1 MRNYFNK
8 YNVINFTIFI
18 SLIFFIFERL
28 ATFLI
33 IQIHLETFY
42 YLVMSIWILRLI
54 TVSAFSVLLIT
65 IGTDFIS
72 RSANSDSFINGI
84 KSYLATRKIR
94 LYCTHIN
101 VEPSME
107 ESSRYLNTKQV
118 IVKKANRSLKA
129 LTVTYYKDCAV
140 LHGRLPLNNES
151 ADFIAKLCPK
161 IKKEFNYLD
170 KDYQF
175 NDIIRDSEGK
185 NFSSVAMCNIGE
197 VYPIKNNDG

>member
-1 MRNYFNK
+1 MKNYLNK

-18 SLIFFIFERL
+18 LLIFFIIERL

-33 IQIHLETFY
+33 IQIHLETLY
-42 YLVMSIWILRLI
+42 YFVMFIWILRLI
-54 TVSAFSVLLIT
+54 TASAFSVLLIT
-65 IGTDFIS
+65 IGIDFIS
-72 RSANSDSFINGI
+72 RSADSDSFINGI

-94 LYCTHIN
+94 RYCTHIN

-129 LTVTYYKDCAV
+129 LTVTYYKDYAV
-140 LHGRLPLNNES
+140 LNGRLPSNNES
-151 ADFIAKLCPK
+151 ADIIEKLFPK
-161 IKKEFNYLD
+161 IKKELNYLD

-175 NDIIRDSEGK
+175 NDIIRDTEGK
-185 NFSSVAMCNIGE
+185 NFSSVAKCNIGE

>member
-33 IQIHLETFY
+33 IQIHLETFFY
-42 YLVMSIWILRLI
+42 FVISIWILRLI

-65 IGTDFIS
+65 ISIDFIS
-72 RSANSDSFINGI
+72 RRANSDSFINSI
-84 KSYLATRKIR
+84 KSYLATWKIR
-94 LYCTHIN
+94 RYCTHIN

-118 IVKKANRSLKA
+118 IVKKVNRSLKA

-140 LHGRLPLNNES
+140 LNGRLPSNIES
-151 ADFIAKLCPK
+151 ADIIEKLFPK
-161 IKKEFNYLD
+161 IKKELNYLE
-170 KDYQF
+170 KKYQF
-175 NDIIRDSEGK
+175 TDIIREPEGK
-185 NFSSVAMCNIGE
+185 NFSSVAKCNIGE
-197 VYPIKNNDG
+197 VYPIKNNDS

>member
-1 MRNYFNK
+1 MKNYLNK

-18 SLIFFIFERL
+18 LLIFFIIERL

-33 IQIHLETFY
+33 IQIHLETLY
-42 YLVMSIWILRLI
+42 YFVMFIWILRLI
-54 TVSAFSVLLIT
+54 TASELSVLLIT
-65 IGTDFIS
+65 ISIDFIS
-72 RSANSDSFINGI
+72 RRANSDSFINSI
-84 KSYLATRKIR
+84 KSYLATWKIR
-94 LYCTHIN
+94 RYCTHIN

-129 LTVTYYKDCAV
+129 LTVTYYKDYAV
-140 LHGRLPLNNES
+140 LNGRLPSNNES
-151 ADFIAKLCPK
+151 ADIIEKLFPK
-161 IKKEFNYLD
+161 IKKELNYLD

-175 NDIIRDSEGK
+175 NDIIRDPEGK
-185 NFSSVAMCNIGE
+185 NFSSVAKCNIGE

>member
-1 MRNYFNK
+1 MKNYLNK

-42 YLVMSIWILRLI
+42 YFVMSIWILRLI

-65 IGTDFIS
+65 IGIDFIS
-72 RSANSDSFINGI
+72 RSADSDSFINGI

-94 LYCTHIN
+94 RYCTHIN

-118 IVKKANRSLKA
+118 IVKKVNRSLKA
-129 LTVTYYKDCAV
+129 LTVTYYKDYAV
-140 LHGRLPLNNES
+140 LNGRLPSNNES
-151 ADFIAKLCPK
+151 ADIIEKLFPK
-161 IKKEFNYLD
+161 IKKELNYLD

-175 NDIIRDSEGK
+175 NDIIRDPEGK
-185 NFSSVAMCNIGE
+185 NFSSVAKCNIGE

>member
-1 MRNYFNK
+1 MRNYVNK
-8 YNVINFTIFI
+8 YNVINFTVFI
-18 SLIFFIFERL
+18 WIVSFILERL
-28 ATFLI
+28 SLFLFF
-33 IQIHLETFY
+33 QMNLESFY
-42 YLVMSIWILRLI
+42 YFVVFIWILRLI
-54 TVSAFSVLLIT
+54 TVSALSVLLIT
-65 IGTDFIS
+65 IGIDFIS
-72 RSANSDSFINGI
+72 RSADSDSFINSI

-94 LYCTHIN
+94 RYCTHIN

-140 LHGRLPLNNES
+140 LNGRLPSNNES
-151 ADFIAKLCPK
+151 ADIIENLFPK
-161 IKKEFNYLD
+161 IKKELNYLD

-175 NDIIRDSEGK
+175 NDIIRDPEGK
-185 NFSSVAMCNIGE
+185 NFSSVSKCNIGE

>member
-1 MRNYFNK
+1 MKNYLNK

-54 TVSAFSVLLIT
+54 TASAFSVLLIT
-65 IGTDFIS
+65 IGIDFIS
-72 RSANSDSFINGI
+72 RSADSDSFINGI

-94 LYCTHIN
+94 RYCTHIN

-129 LTVTYYKDCAV
+129 LTVTYYKDYAV
-140 LHGRLPLNNES
+140 LNGRLPSNNES
-151 ADFIAKLCPK
+151 ADIIEKLFPK
-161 IKKEFNYLD
+161 IKKELNYLD

-175 NDIIRDSEGK
+175 NDIIRDPEGK
-185 NFSSVAMCNIGE
+185 NFSSVAKCNIGE

>member
-1 MRNYFNK
+1 MKNYLNK

-18 SLIFFIFERL
+18 LLIFFIIERL

-33 IQIHLETFY
+33 IQIHLETLY
-42 YLVMSIWILRLI
+42 YFVMFIWILRLI
-54 TVSAFSVLLIT
+54 TASAFSVLLIT
-65 IGTDFIS
+65 ISIDFIS
-72 RSANSDSFINGI
+72 RRANSDSFINSI
-84 KSYLATRKIR
+84 KSYLATWKIR
-94 LYCTHIN
+94 RYCTHIN

-118 IVKKANRSLKA
+118 IVKKVNRSLKA

-140 LHGRLPLNNES
+140 LNGRLPSNNES
-151 ADFIAKLCPK
+151 ADIVEKLFPK
-161 IKKEFNYLD
+161 IKKELNYLD

-175 NDIIRDSEGK
+175 NDIIRDPEGK
-185 NFSSVAMCNIGE
+185 NFSSVAKCNIGE

>member
-42 YLVMSIWILRLI
+42 YFVMSIWILRLI

-84 KSYLATRKIR
+84 KSYFATRKIR
-94 LYCTHIN
+94 RYCTHIN

-140 LHGRLPLNNES
+140 LNGRLPLNNES
-151 ADFIAKLCPK
+151 ADIIEKLFPK
-161 IKKEFNYLD
+161 IKKELNYLD

-175 NDIIRDSEGK
+175 NDIIRDTEGK
-185 NFSSVAMCNIGE
+185 NFSSVAICNIGE

>member
-1 MRNYFNK
+1 MKKYFNK
-8 YNVINFTIFI
+8 YNVVNFTIFI

-33 IQIHLETFY
+33 IQIHLETLY
-42 YLVMSIWILRLI
+42 YFVMFIWILRLI
-54 TVSAFSVLLIT
+54 TASAFSVLLIT
-65 IGTDFIS
+65 IGIDFIS
-72 RSANSDSFINGI
+72 RSANSDSFINSI
-84 KSYLATRKIR
+84 KSYLATWKIR
-94 LYCTHIN
+94 RYCTHIN

-118 IVKKANRSLKA
+118 IVKKVNRSLKA

-140 LHGRLPLNNES
+140 LNGRLPSNNES
-151 ADFIAKLCPK
+151 ADIIEKLFPK
-161 IKKEFNYLD
+161 IKKELNYLD

-175 NDIIRDSEGK
+175 NDIIRDPEGK
-185 NFSSVAMCNIGE
+185 NFSSVAKCNIGE

>member
-42 YLVMSIWILRLI
+42 YFVMFIWILRLI

-65 IGTDFIS
+65 IGIDFMS
-72 RSANSDSFINGI
+72 RSADSDSFINGI

-94 LYCTHIN
+94 RYCTHIN

-140 LHGRLPLNNES
+140 VNGRLPSNNES
-151 ADFIAKLCPK
+151 ADIIEKLFPK
-161 IKKEFNYLD
+161 IKKELNYLD

-175 NDIIRDSEGK
+175 NDIIRDLEGK
-185 NFSSVAMCNIGE
+185 NFSSVAKCNIGE
-197 VYPIKNNDG
+197 VYSIKNNDG

>member
-1 MRNYFNK
+1 MKNYLNK

-18 SLIFFIFERL
+18 SLIFFIFERI

-54 TVSAFSVLLIT
+54 TASAFSVLLIT
-65 IGTDFIS
+65 IGIDFIS
-72 RSANSDSFINGI
+72 RSADSDSFINGI

-94 LYCTHIN
+94 RYCTHIN

-140 LHGRLPLNNES
+140 LNGRLPSNNES
-151 ADFIAKLCPK
+151 ADIIEKLFPK
-161 IKKEFNYLD
+161 IKKELNYLD

-175 NDIIRDSEGK
+175 NDIIRDPEGK
-185 NFSSVAMCNIGE
+185 NFSSVAKCNIGE